1 MKRKIQI
8 TVLSLILGS
17 HVAPAFNIAFDY
29 SNDSSNFFDNV
40 AAKATLEK
48 AAADLSAA
56 ITTSLAPVTT
66 DVYTGTNGGTTATFN
81 WDLTYTNPT
90 TGATVTLNTFTAAAN
105 TFTIYV
111 GAQPIAGTTLG
122 QGGSGGA
129 GVSLGGAGS
138 SSQWAGAVAAAETAS
153 NKGMGRGTSV
163 TFSSFSGSL
172 ALGGTTANYNVR
184 TGPILGNLWFDNDS
198 NNDNVIDDA
207 VMLDNYWNYDYANTS
222 FAGKNDFYSVALHEM
237 IHSLGFG
244 GSDSWDN
251 EHSGTTWLGAK
262 AVALNGGSGTGLL
275 ESDEAHIVSSYS
287 STRLDTGAV
296 QEAVMDPSLIQGT
309 RKYLTQMDLAMLN
322 DMGYQVV
329 PEANTSAMLFLGLGG
344 LLWLT
349 RRKLAVR

>member
-8 TVLSLILGS
+8 AVLTLILGS
-17 HVAPAFNIAFDY
+17 QAAPAFNIVFDY
-29 SNDSSNFFDNV
+29 SNDSSNFFGNTT
-40 AAKATLEK
+40 AKATLEK

-66 DVYTGTNGGTTATFN
+66 DVYTGTNGVTTATFD
-81 WDLTYTNPT
+81 WKLTYTNPT
-90 TGATVTLNTFTAAAN
+90 TGATVTLNTFTSAAN
-105 TFTIYV
+105 TFTLYV

-122 QGGSGGA
+122 QGGTGGA
-129 GVSLGGAGS
+129 GFSFGGSGS
-138 SSQWAGAVAAAETAS
+138 GSQWTGAVAAAEAAS
-153 NKGMGRGTSV
+153 NAGMGRGANV

-172 ALGGTTANYNVR
+172 ALGGTPANYNVR

-207 VMLDNYWNYDYANTS
+207 VMLGNYWNFDYANTS

-262 AVALNGGSGTGLL
+262 AVAQNGGSGAGLL
-275 ESDEAHIVSSYS
+275 ASDQAHIVSSYS

-296 QEAVMDPSLIQGT
+296 QEAVMDPTLTQGT

-329 PEANTSAMLFLGLGG
+329 PEANTNAMLLVGLSG

-349 RRKLAVR
+349 RRKSAVS